1 LAFIRASVRFGRYD
15 ENRGGALTLPEAPR
29 TVSRAVGSLQY
40 KNKMLRVLATI
51 GVFLLAGC
59 VTAPP
64 VQEMSDARQ
73 AIAAA
78 EEADAER
85 VASDTLAAAR
95 RFLAEAERQIQEEA
109 YGPARMNA
117 VRAKNRALLALRST
131 EVRDAADD

>member
-1 LAFIRASVRFGRYD
+1 MYRVVATMG
-15 ENRGGALTLPEAPR
+15 
-29 TVSRAVGSLQY
+29 
-40 KNKMLRVLATI
+40 MLVLS
-51 GVFLLAGC
+51 GC

-78 EEADAER
+78 EQADAER
-85 VASDTLAAAR
+85 VAADSLADAR

-109 YGPARMNA
+109 YGPARINA

-131 EVRDAADD
+131 QDGDAAAD